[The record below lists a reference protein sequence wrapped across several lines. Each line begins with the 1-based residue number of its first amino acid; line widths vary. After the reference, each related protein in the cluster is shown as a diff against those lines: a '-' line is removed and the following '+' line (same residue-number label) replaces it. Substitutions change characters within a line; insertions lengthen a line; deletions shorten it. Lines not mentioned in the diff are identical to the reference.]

1 MVTLTNYNF
10 LETFTF
16 KNGVTLKNKVV
27 MAPMTTMSS
36 FYNGMV
42 SKDELDYYAKRAG
55 GPGMVITAVANV
67 TPNGKGFE
75 GELSA
80 TSDEMIPSL
89 RSLAKTIQSKGA
101 KAVLQIF
108 HAGRKTFARIIGGEQ
123 PVSAGTVKALYP
135 EDSETPRALTSDEI
149 EAIIKDFGQ
158 ATKRA
163 IIAGFDGVELH
174 GANTYLLQQFFSE
187 NSNQRTDKWGGNRD
201 ERMTFAKAVIKE
213 VQSVIDKYAT
223 KPFILGYRLSP
234 EEIEKPGIRLEDS
247 LYFVK
252 KIKHDVDYIHLSM
265 GSYLRT
271 SLNNPEDKEPILN
284 YFIETIGPEVPL
296 IGLGSVET
304 PNEAQEVI
312 NKGASLVAMGRE
324 LLREPN
330 WVEKVQ
336 RNDENSIRTTIS
348 ASDMDELSIPT
359 VMQTYLKTSFHSV
372 MHFTTDTAA
381 QDTYSTQMAPMEG
394 IEKNYKRLTLAIIN

>member
-1 MVTLTNYNF
+1 MVTLANYNF

-42 SKDELDYYAKRAG
+42 SKDELAYYAKRAG

-89 RSLAKTIQSKGA
+89 RSLAETIQSKGA

-187 NSNQRTDKWGGNRD
+187 NSNQRTDTWGGNRD

-271 SLNNPEDKEPILN
+271 SLNNPEDKKPILN

-394 IEKNYKRLTLAIIN
+394 IEKKL

>member
-1 MVTLTNYNF
+1 MANYNF

-89 RSLAKTIQSKGA
+89 RSLAETIQSKGA

-158 ATKRA
+158 AAKRA

-271 SLNNPEDKEPILN
+271 SLNNPEDKKPILN

-372 MHFTTDTAA
+372 MHFTTDTAE

-394 IEKNYKRLTLAIIN
+394 IEKKL

>member
-1 MVTLTNYNF
+1 MANYNF

-89 RSLAKTIQSKGA
+89 RSLAETIQSKGE
-101 KAVLQIF
+101 KTVLQIF

-271 SLNNPEDKEPILN
+271 SLNNPEDKKPILN

-394 IEKNYKRLTLAIIN
+394 IEKKL

>member
-1 MVTLTNYNF
+1 MANYNF

-89 RSLAKTIQSKGA
+89 RSLAETIQSKGA

-158 ATKRA
+158 AAKRA

-187 NSNQRTDKWGGNRD
+187 NSNQRTDTWGGNRD

-271 SLNNPEDKEPILN
+271 SLNNPEDKKPILN

-394 IEKNYKRLTLAIIN
+394 IEKKL

>member
-1 MVTLTNYNF
+1 MTNYNF

>member
-1 MVTLTNYNF
+1 METLANYNF

-42 SKDELDYYAKRAG
+42 SKDELAYYAKRAG

-89 RSLAKTIQSKGA
+89 RSLAETIQSKGA

-135 EDSETPRALTSDEI
+135 EDSETPRALTSDEV

-247 LYFVK
+247 LYFVEN
-252 KIKHDVDYIHLSM
+252 IKHDVDYIHLSM

-271 SLNNPEDKEPILN
+271 SLNNPEDKKPILN
-284 YFIETIGPEVPL
+284 YFIETIEPEVPL

-304 PNEAQEVI
+304 PTDAQEVI

-372 MHFTTDTAA
+372 MHFTTDTAE

-394 IEKNYKRLTLAIIN
+394 IEKKL

>member
-1 MVTLTNYNF
+1 MVTLANYNF

-271 SLNNPEDKEPILN
+271 SLNNPEDKKPILN

-336 RNDENSIRTTIS
+336 RNDENSIHTTIS

-394 IEKNYKRLTLAIIN
+394 IEKKL

>member
-1 MVTLTNYNF
+1 MVTLANYNF

-42 SKDELDYYAKRAG
+42 SKDELAYYAKRAG

-187 NSNQRTDKWGGNRD
+187 NSNQRTDTWGGNRD

-271 SLNNPEDKEPILN
+271 SLNNPEDKKPILN

-394 IEKNYKRLTLAIIN
+394 IEKKL

>member
-1 MVTLTNYNF
+1 MANYNF
-10 LETFTF
+10 LDTFTF

-42 SKDELDYYAKRAG
+42 SKDELAYYAKRAG

-80 TSDEMIPSL
+80 TSDAMIPSL
-89 RSLAKTIQSKGA
+89 RSLAETIQSKGA

-135 EDSETPRALTSDEI
+135 EDSETPRALTSDEV

-247 LYFVK
+247 LYFVE

-271 SLNNPEDKEPILN
+271 SLNNPEDKKPILN

-304 PNEAQEVI
+304 PKDAQEVI

-372 MHFTTDTAA
+372 MHFTTDTTE

-394 IEKNYKRLTLAIIN
+394 IEKKL

>member
-1 MVTLTNYNF
+1 MANYNF

-271 SLNNPEDKEPILN
+271 SLNNPEDKKPILN

-372 MHFTTDTAA
+372 MRFTTDTAA

-394 IEKNYKRLTLAIIN
+394 IEKKL

>member
-1 MVTLTNYNF
+1 MVTLANYNF

-234 EEIEKPGIRLEDS
+234 EEIEKPGIHLEDS

-271 SLNNPEDKEPILN
+271 SLNNPEDKKPILN

-394 IEKNYKRLTLAIIN
+394 IEKKL

>member
-1 MVTLTNYNF
+1 MVTLANYNF

-247 LYFVK
+247 LYFVEN
-252 KIKHDVDYIHLSM
+252 IKHDVDYIHLSM

-271 SLNNPEDKEPILN
+271 SLNNPEDKKPILN

-304 PNEAQEVI
+304 PKDAQEVI

-394 IEKNYKRLTLAIIN
+394 IEKKL

>member
-1 MVTLTNYNF
+1 MEILANYNF

-42 SKDELDYYAKRAG
+42 SKDELAYYAKRAG

-89 RSLAKTIQSKGA
+89 RSLAETIQSKGA

-135 EDSETPRALTSDEI
+135 EVSETPRALTSDEV

-187 NSNQRTDKWGGNRD
+187 NSNQRTDKWGGDRD

-247 LYFVK
+247 LYFVE

-271 SLNNPEDKEPILN
+271 SLNNPEDKKPILN

-304 PNEAQEVI
+304 PKDAQEVI

-372 MHFTTDTAA
+372 MHFTTDTTE

-394 IEKNYKRLTLAIIN
+394 IEKKL

>member
-1 MVTLTNYNF
+1 MVTLANYNF

-89 RSLAKTIQSKGA
+89 RSLAETIQSKGE
-101 KAVLQIF
+101 KTVLQIF

-271 SLNNPEDKEPILN
+271 SLNNPEDKKPILN

-394 IEKNYKRLTLAIIN
+394 IEKKL

>member
-1 MVTLTNYNF
+1 MTNYNF

-271 SLNNPEDKEPILN
+271 SLNNPEDKKPILN

-394 IEKNYKRLTLAIIN
+394 IEKKIIRD

>member
-1 MVTLTNYNF
+1 MTNYNF

-271 SLNNPEDKEPILN
+271 SLNNPEDKKPILN

-394 IEKNYKRLTLAIIN
+394 IEKKL